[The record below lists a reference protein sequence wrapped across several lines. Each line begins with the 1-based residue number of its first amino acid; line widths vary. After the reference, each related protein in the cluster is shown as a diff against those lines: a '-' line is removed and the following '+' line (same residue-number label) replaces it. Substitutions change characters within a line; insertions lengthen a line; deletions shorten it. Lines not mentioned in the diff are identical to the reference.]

1 MLQKVLKDDTTK
13 NQLSSDCEDEWE
25 KKVRRFD
32 LAKINEH
39 ADKTRATSSEN
50 NLSNEF
56 VCLFSIPRNRR
67 ERIYNGTLSPFS
79 LTLLVFTIK
88 YNKQKH
94 FVQLYAKGTV
104 YCWQK
109 KKHV

>member
-32 LAKINEH
+32 LAKISEH
-39 ADKTRATSSEN
+39 ADKTRASSSEN

-56 VCLFSIPRNRR
+56 WKGKTGLDLLSQVTKIELCSIVSMWTS
-67 ERIYNGTLSPFS
+67 TLVKS
-79 LTLLVFTIK
+79 
-88 YNKQKH
+88 
-94 FVQLYAKGTV
+94 
-104 YCWQK
+104 
-109 KKHV
+109 